1 MSFRSII
8 CILAYD
14 QKCIDSICLPVTN
27 ENSNELSD
35 YSNSCGATVNIAWFD
50 TILNH
55 SLIVLNVVTSV
66 LLLRILTKL
75 TACGKKRISG
85 GSEIFASKTKH
96 DNPGETTTMADE
108 WTDEEKKKYFLFLH
122 SEKRKIFRPKYIPS
136 ILSLMFVV
144 AFQVILCLAVKC
156 VGVSIIWCSAMG
168 WLLMCLKVYYL
179 ILLSCDAANKRSSLV
194 PQGNRILSR
203 SMDEVLRHLWRT
215 CHISLSIVWFDSVVL
230 VYYFIV
236 AEGIT
241 NCAHLCAVVLG
252 IVLWS
257 GTATERVH
265 KITVHDKTKLV
276 TLFNEYM
283 GITIS
288 AHHKKHCT
296 LLKYDDCKTQ
306 TIYFS
311 KEIVS
316 VFACIL

>member
-1 MSFRSII
+1 MAGFYRIHWFIQFLPCPKHQRRASLIAYRLSRTATADSKRLDAHWKKSTVNTAFLHIKHTPTTMSFRSII

-136 ILSLMFVV
+136 VLSLMFGESEWD
-144 AFQVILCLAVKC
+144 FWPPINTMKT
-156 VGVSIIWCSAMG
+156 
-168 WLLMCLKVYYL
+168 
-179 ILLSCDAANKRSSLV
+179 AA
-194 PQGNRILSR
+194 
-203 SMDEVLRHLWRT
+203 E
-215 CHISLSIVWFDSVVL
+215 C
-230 VYYFIV
+230 
-236 AEGIT
+236 
-241 NCAHLCAVVLG
+241 
-252 IVLWS
+252 
-257 GTATERVH
+257 
-265 KITVHDKTKLV
+265 
-276 TLFNEYM
+276 
-283 GITIS
+283 
-288 AHHKKHCT
+288 
-296 LLKYDDCKTQ
+296 
-306 TIYFS
+306 
-311 KEIVS
+311 
-316 VFACIL
+316 